1 MDHLVH
7 DTNRLLGKMQ
17 PSHLLRPRVS
27 ALLLLEAA
35 DEVLLPADVGHD
47 LLEPLHL
54 RLRVVDP
61 GEHVSHQAAGEGAY
75 TYQIGLNSE
84 VVL

>member
-1 MDHLVH
+1 MA
-7 DTNRLLGKMQ
+7 
-17 PSHLLRPRVS
+17 

-61 GEHVSHQAAGEGAY
+61 GEHVRHQAAEREGAY
-75 TYQIGLNSE
+75 TYDIDPNSE
-84 VVL
+84 VVVWVVNRDFSKSQK

>member
-1 MDHLVH
+1 M
-7 DTNRLLGKMQ
+7 
-17 PSHLLRPRVS
+17 S

-61 GEHVSHQAAGEGAY
+61 GEHVRHQAAEREGAY
-75 TYQIGLNSE
+75 DIDPNSE
-84 VVL
+84 VVVWVVNRDFSISQK